1 MERRSTFIILLFTLV
16 MLFNSI
22 KSGFMISFYL
32 VNNSSFTELFCVNT
46 DKPEMECNG
55 KCEISKL
62 SKDSTTKEKPTHLD
76 FLQRQVVLFFNP
88 MQQLEVFQFS
98 EEEKT
103 PVAYLNNYTYQYLP
117 KSFHPPSLKA

>member
-1 MERRSTFIILLFTLV
+1 MEKRSTFIILLFTVV

-32 VNNSSFTELFCVNT
+32 VDNPSFTELFCVNK

-76 FLQRQVVLFFNP
+76 FLQRQVILFFNP
-88 MQQLEVFQFS
+88 MQSLEVFQFS
-98 EEEKT
+98 EEKET
-103 PVAYLNNYTYQYLP
+103 VIAYLNNYTYQYLP
-117 KSFHPPSLKA
+117 KSFHPPSFKA

>member
-1 MERRSTFIILLFTLV
+1 MEKRSTFIILLFTVV

-32 VNNSSFTELFCVNT
+32 VDNSSFTELFCVNK

-98 EEEKT
+98 EEENT
-103 PVAYLNNYTYQYLP
+103 LITYLNNYTYQYLP

>member
-1 MERRSTFIILLFTLV
+1 MGKRSTFIILLFTVV

-32 VNNSSFTELFCVNT
+32 VDNSSFTELFCVNK

-98 EEEKT
+98 EEENT
-103 PVAYLNNYTYQYLP
+103 LITYLNNYTYQYLP

>member
-62 SKDSTTKEKPTHLD
+62 SQDSTTKEKPTHLD

-98 EEEKT
+98 EEENT
-103 PVAYLNNYTYQYLP
+103 LITYLNNYTYQYLP

>member
-1 MERRSTFIILLFTLV
+1 MGKRSTFIILLFTVV

-32 VNNSSFTELFCVNT
+32 VDNSSFTELFCVNI

-62 SKDSTTKEKPTHLD
+62 SQDSTTKEKPTHLD

-98 EEEKT
+98 EEENT
-103 PVAYLNNYTYQYLP
+103 LITYLNNYTYQYLP
-117 KSFHPPSLKA
+117 KSFHPPSFKA

>member
-1 MERRSTFIILLFTLV
+1 MGKRSTFIILLFTVV

-32 VNNSSFTELFCVNT
+32 VDNSSFTELFCVNI

-62 SKDSTTKEKPTHLD
+62 SQDSTTKEKPTHLD

-98 EEEKT
+98 EEENT
-103 PVAYLNNYTYQYLP
+103 LITYLNNYTYQYLP